1 MKSNFYGCRIHSK
14 KTGSDKVMFFK
25 SKAFL
30 IAGFLSIIMALSS
43 CAVSQQCFTD
53 SIYSRPGNKTIK
65 TTTATS
71 NEDEEE
77 VRITDDGDIEIG
89 GFHIY
94 LTDERGYYA
103 GELYSENDYAPN
115 IQEYFKIKSLLKKN
129 FQEVSLSECGLLDS
143 DWEVF
148 KTDSGAWIL
157 MERVPENFR
166 GSLNDTRIFKLYKNK
181 TAFELEVL
189 MINRKYKD
197 EVAKSE
203 RAKKAMNEKKQA
215 VESLFL

>member
-1 MKSNFYGCRIHSK
+1 MK
-14 KTGSDKVMFFK
+14 
-25 SKAFL
+25 KAFL
-30 IAGFLSIIMALSS
+30 IAGLLSIIMALSS

-53 SIYSRPGNKTIK
+53 SIYSRPGNKTTK
-65 TTTATS
+65 TTTAAS

-89 GFHIY
+89 TFHIY

-103 GELYSENDYAPN
+103 GELYSEHSYAPK
-115 IQEYFKIKSLLKKN
+115 IQEYFKVKSILKKN

-157 MERVPENFR
+157 MEKVPETYIR
-166 GSLNDTRIFKLYKNK
+166 GYLKDTRIFKLFKSK
-181 TAFELEVL
+181 TAFEFEVL
-189 MINRKYKD
+189 MINREYKE
-197 EVAKSE
+197 EVAEIE
-203 RAKKAMNEKKQA
+203 RARKAMNEKKQA

>member
-1 MKSNFYGCRIHSK
+1 MK
-14 KTGSDKVMFFK
+14 
-25 SKAFL
+25 KAFSISGL
-30 IAGFLSIIMALSS
+30 LSIIMTLSS

-65 TTTATS
+65 TTTAAS

-94 LTDERGYYA
+94 LTDERNCYV
-103 GELYSENDYAPN
+103 GELYSEHYYHDYTAN
-115 IQEYFKIKSLLKKN
+115 IQDYFKVKSLLKKN

-143 DWEVF
+143 DWNVF
-148 KTDSGAWIL
+148 KTDRGAWIL
-157 MERVPENFR
+157 MEKVPENFR
-166 GSLNDTRIFKLYKNK
+166 GKLKDTRIFKLFKDK
-181 TAFELEVL
+181 TAFEFEVL
-189 MINRKYKD
+189 MINMKYKE

>member
-1 MKSNFYGCRIHSK
+1 MK
-14 KTGSDKVMFFK
+14 
-25 SKAFL
+25 KAFL
-30 IAGFLSIIMALSS
+30 IAGFLSIFMTLSS

-53 SIYSRPGNKTIK
+53 SIYSRPGNKTTK
-65 TTTATS
+65 TTTAAS

-77 VRITDDGDIEIG
+77 VRITDNGDIEIG
-89 GFHIY
+89 TFHIY

-103 GELYSENDYAPN
+103 GELYSEHSYAPK
-115 IQEYFKIKSLLKKN
+115 IQEYFKIKSILKKN

-143 DWEVF
+143 DWNVF
-148 KTDSGAWIL
+148 KTDRGALIL
-157 MERVPENFR
+157 MEKVPENLL
-166 GSLNDTRIFKLYKNK
+166 GELKDTRIFKLFKNK

-189 MINRKYKD
+189 MINRKFKE

-203 RAKKAMNEKKQA
+203 RAKKAMSEKKQA

>member
-1 MKSNFYGCRIHSK
+1 MK
-14 KTGSDKVMFFK
+14 
-25 SKAFL
+25 KAFSISGL
-30 IAGFLSIIMALSS
+30 LSIIMTLSS

-53 SIYSRPGNKTIK
+53 SIYSRPGNNPIK
-65 TTTATS
+65 TTTAAS

-89 GFHIY
+89 SFHIY
-94 LTDERGYYA
+94 LIEERNCYV
-103 GELYSENDYAPN
+103 GELYSEHDYTPN
-115 IQEYFKIKSLLKKN
+115 IHEYFKIKSLLKKN

-143 DWEVF
+143 DWNVF
-148 KTDSGAWIL
+148 KTDKGAWIL
-157 MERVPENFR
+157 MEKVPENFR
-166 GSLNDTRIFKLYKNK
+166 GKLKDTRIFKLFKNK
-181 TAFELEVL
+181 TAFEFEVL
-189 MINRKYKD
+189 MINRKFKE

>member
-1 MKSNFYGCRIHSK
+1 MK
-14 KTGSDKVMFFK
+14 
-25 SKAFL
+25 KAFL
-30 IAGFLSIIMALSS
+30 ISGLLSIIMTLSS

-65 TTTATS
+65 TTTAAS

-89 GFHIY
+89 SFHIY
-94 LTDERGYYA
+94 LTDERNCYVGK
-103 GELYSENDYAPN
+103 LYSEHDYTPN
-115 IQEYFKIKSLLKKN
+115 IHEYFKIKSLLKKN

-148 KTDSGAWIL
+148 KTDRGAWIL
-157 MERVPENFR
+157 MEKVPDNHR
-166 GSLNDTRIFKLYKNK
+166 GYLKDIRIFKLFKNK
-181 TAFELEVL
+181 AAFEFEVL
-189 MINRKYKD
+189 MLNREFK
-197 EVAKSE
+197 EEAAKLE
-203 RAKKAMNEKKQA
+203 RAKKAMSEKKQA

>member
-1 MKSNFYGCRIHSK
+1 MK
-14 KTGSDKVMFFK
+14 
-25 SKAFL
+25 KAFL
-30 IAGFLSIIMALSS
+30 ISGLLSIIMTLSS

-65 TTTATS
+65 TTTITS

-89 GFHIY
+89 SFHIY
-94 LTDERGYYA
+94 LTDERNCYV
-103 GELYSENDYAPN
+103 GELYSEHYYHDYTAN
-115 IQEYFKIKSLLKKN
+115 IQDYFKVKSLLKKN

-143 DWEVF
+143 DWNVF

-157 MERVPENFR
+157 MEKVPENFR
-166 GSLNDTRIFKLYKNK
+166 GKLKDTRIFKLFKNK
-181 TAFELEVL
+181 AAFEFEVL
-189 MINRKYKD
+189 IINREYKE

-215 VESLFL
+215 VESMFL

>member
-1 MKSNFYGCRIHSK
+1 MK
-14 KTGSDKVMFFK
+14 
-25 SKAFL
+25 KAFL
-30 IAGFLSIIMALSS
+30 ISGLLSIIMTLSS

-65 TTTATS
+65 TTTATI

-77 VRITDDGDIEIG
+77 VRITEDGDIEIG
-89 GFHIY
+89 SFHIY
-94 LTDERGYYA
+94 LRDERGCYV
-103 GELYSENDYAPN
+103 GELYSEHAYAPK

-148 KTDSGAWIL
+148 KTDKGAWIL
-157 MERVPENFR
+157 MEKVPENLL
-166 GSLNDTRIFKLYKNK
+166 GELKDTRIFKLFKRE

-189 MINRKYKD
+189 MINMKYK
-197 EVAKSE
+197 EIE
-203 RAKKAMNEKKQA
+203 RAKKAMSEKKQA

>member
-1 MKSNFYGCRIHSK
+1 MK
-14 KTGSDKVMFFK
+14 
-25 SKAFL
+25 KAFL
-30 IAGFLSIIMALSS
+30 IAGLLSIFMALSS

-53 SIYSRPGNKTIK
+53 SIYSRPVNSPIK
-65 TTTATS
+65 TTTLTS

-77 VRITDDGDIEIG
+77 VRITDSGDIEIG
-89 GFHIY
+89 SFHIY

-103 GELYSENDYAPN
+103 GELYSEHDYTPN

-148 KTDSGAWIL
+148 KTDRGAWIL

-166 GSLNDTRIFKLYKNK
+166 GKLKDTRIFKLFKNK
-181 TAFELEVL
+181 TAFEFEVR
-189 MINRKYKD
+189 MINRKVKE
-197 EVAKSE
+197 EVANIE
-203 RAKKAMNEKKQA
+203 RVEKARSGKKQA

>member
-1 MKSNFYGCRIHSK
+1 MK
-14 KTGSDKVMFFK
+14 
-25 SKAFL
+25 KAFL
-30 IAGFLSIIMALSS
+30 ISGLLSIIMALSS

-53 SIYSRPGNKTIK
+53 SIYSRPGNKAIK
-65 TTTATS
+65 TTTVTS
-71 NEDEEE
+71 DKEDEEE

-103 GELYSENDYAPN
+103 GELYPKDYA
-115 IQEYFKIKSLLKKN
+115 YTAKVKSLLKKN

-148 KTDSGAWIL
+148 KTDKGAWIL
-157 MERVPENFR
+157 MEKVPDIYIR
-166 GSLNDTRIFKLYKNK
+166 GGLKDARIFKLFKNK
-181 TAFELEVL
+181 EAFELEVL
-189 MINRKYKD
+189 MLNMKVK
-197 EVAKSE
+197 EEMAKSE
-203 RAKKAMNEKKQA
+203 RIKKAMSEKKQA

>member
-1 MKSNFYGCRIHSK
+1 MK
-14 KTGSDKVMFFK
+14 
-25 SKAFL
+25 KAFSISGL
-30 IAGFLSIIMALSS
+30 LSIIMTLSS

-65 TTTATS
+65 TTTVTS
-71 NEDEEE
+71 DKEDEEE

-89 GFHIY
+89 GCHIY
-94 LTDERGYYA
+94 LMDERGYYA
-103 GELYSENDYAPN
+103 GELYPEDYYTAS
-115 IQEYFKIKSLLKKN
+115 IQDYFKVKSILKKN

-148 KTDSGAWIL
+148 KTDKGAWIL
-157 MERVPENFR
+157 MEKVPENFR
-166 GSLNDTRIFKLYKNK
+166 GKLSDNTIFKLYKNK

-189 MINRKYKD
+189 MINMKFK
-197 EVAKSE
+197 EEMAKSE
-203 RAKKAMNEKKQA
+203 RARKAMNEKKQA

>member
-1 MKSNFYGCRIHSK
+1 M
-14 KTGSDKVMFFK
+14 T
-25 SKAFL
+25 
-30 IAGFLSIIMALSS
+30 LSS

-53 SIYSRPGNKTIK
+53 SIYSRPGNKTTK
-65 TTTATS
+65 TTTAAS

-89 GFHIY
+89 TFHIY
-94 LTDERGYYA
+94 LTDERNCYV
-103 GELYSENDYAPN
+103 GEMFSEHAYTD
-115 IQEYFKIKSLLKKN
+115 YFKVKSLLKKN

-148 KTDSGAWIL
+148 KTDRGAWIL
-157 MERVPENFR
+157 MEKVPENFR
-166 GSLNDTRIFKLYKNK
+166 GKLKDTRIFKLFKNK
-181 TAFELEVL
+181 TAFEFEVL
-189 MINRKYKD
+189 MINREYKE

-203 RAKKAMNEKKQA
+203 RAKKAMSEKKQA

>member
-1 MKSNFYGCRIHSK
+1 MK
-14 KTGSDKVMFFK
+14 
-25 SKAFL
+25 KAFL
-30 IAGFLSIIMALSS
+30 ISGLLSIIMTLSS

-65 TTTATS
+65 TTTITS

-89 GFHIY
+89 SFHIY
-94 LTDERGYYA
+94 LTDERNCYV
-103 GELYSENDYAPN
+103 GELYSEYYYHDYTAN
-115 IQEYFKIKSLLKKN
+115 IQDYFKIKSLLKKN

-143 DWEVF
+143 DWNVF
-148 KTDSGAWIL
+148 KTDRGAWIL
-157 MERVPENFR
+157 MEKVPDNLLGE
-166 GSLNDTRIFKLYKNK
+166 LKDTRIFKLFKNK
-181 TAFELEVL
+181 TAFEFEVL
-189 MINRKYKD
+189 MINREYKE

-215 VESLFL
+215 VESMFL

>member
-1 MKSNFYGCRIHSK
+1 MK
-14 KTGSDKVMFFK
+14 
-25 SKAFL
+25 KAFL
-30 IAGFLSIIMALSS
+30 IAGLLSIIMTLSS

-53 SIYSRPGNKTIK
+53 SIYSRPGNKTTK

-71 NEDEEE
+71 DKEDEEE
-77 VRITDDGDIEIG
+77 VRITDNGDIEIG
-89 GFHIY
+89 TFHIY

-103 GELYSENDYAPN
+103 GELYSEHSYAPK
-115 IQEYFKIKSLLKKN
+115 IQEYFKIKSILKKN

-143 DWEVF
+143 DWNVF
-148 KTDSGAWIL
+148 KTDRGAWIL
-157 MERVPENFR
+157 MEKVPENLL
-166 GSLNDTRIFKLYKNK
+166 GELKDTRIFKLFKNK

-189 MINRKYKD
+189 MINRKFKE

-203 RAKKAMNEKKQA
+203 RAKKAMSEKKQA

>member
-1 MKSNFYGCRIHSK
+1 MK
-14 KTGSDKVMFFK
+14 
-25 SKAFL
+25 KAFL
-30 IAGFLSIIMALSS
+30 ISGLLSIIMALSS

-65 TTTATS
+65 TTTAAS

-89 GFHIY
+89 SFHIY
-94 LTDERGYYA
+94 LTDERNCYV
-103 GELYSENDYAPN
+103 GELYSEHYYHDYTTN
-115 IQEYFKIKSLLKKN
+115 IQDYFKVKSLLKKN

-143 DWEVF
+143 DWNVF
-148 KTDSGAWIL
+148 KTDRGAWIL
-157 MERVPENFR
+157 MEKVPENFR
-166 GSLNDTRIFKLYKNK
+166 GKLKDTRIFKLFKNK
-181 TAFELEVL
+181 TAFEFEVL
-189 MINRKYKD
+189 MINRKFKE
-197 EVAKSE
+197 EVAKLE

>member
-1 MKSNFYGCRIHSK
+1 MK
-14 KTGSDKVMFFK
+14 
-25 SKAFL
+25 KAFSISGL
-30 IAGFLSIIMALSS
+30 LSIIMTLSS

-65 TTTATS
+65 TTTAAS

-89 GFHIY
+89 SFHIY
-94 LTDERGYYA
+94 LTDERGCYV
-103 GELYSENDYAPN
+103 GELYSEHYYHDYTAN
-115 IQEYFKIKSLLKKN
+115 IQDYFKVKSLLKKN

-143 DWEVF
+143 DWNVF
-148 KTDSGAWIL
+148 KTDRGAWIL
-157 MERVPENFR
+157 MEKVPDNFR
-166 GSLNDTRIFKLYKNK
+166 GKLKDTRIFKLFKNK
-181 TAFELEVL
+181 TAFEFEVL
-189 MINRKYKD
+189 MINMKYKE

>member
-1 MKSNFYGCRIHSK
+1 MK
-14 KTGSDKVMFFK
+14 
-25 SKAFL
+25 KAFL
-30 IAGFLSIIMALSS
+30 ISGLLSIIMAMSS

-65 TTTATS
+65 TTTVTI

-77 VRITDDGDIEIG
+77 GEVRITEDGDIEIG
-89 GFHIY
+89 TFHIY
-94 LTDERGYYA
+94 LMDERGYYA
-103 GELYSENDYAPN
+103 GELYSEHAFAPK
-115 IQEYFKIKSLLKKN
+115 IQEYFKIKSILKKN

-148 KTDSGAWIL
+148 KTDRGAWIL
-157 MERVPENFR
+157 MEKVPDNH
-166 GSLNDTRIFKLYKNK
+166 GDYLKDTRIFKLFKNK
-181 TAFELEVL
+181 TAFEFEVL
-189 MINRKYKD
+189 MINRKVKE

-203 RAKKAMNEKKQA
+203 RIKKARNEKKQA